1 MFEVKQYSPRQ
12 WLKGVS
18 VAIGLFVLFQLVI
31 SAGQLAGHQI
41 TYHQAID
48 ALKQRVSLDSAYLD
62 IGNQTLN
69 TPVNQSAVARYIDK
83 LNTELMVMEF
93 PVRLVSLQGTSGNRP
108 LPPHHNVEAV
118 LSMQNAEQ
126 QLNLAVSKIS
136 WWQEVQL
143 HPASFVGALILAPM
157 LVRLR
162 QTQKARR
169 LAAVVS
175 SQEAT
180 PQPRLV
186 IDLHKKTIGN
196 GVDDTHPL
204 MQNKPFCFY
213 VALVK
218 YCIEHPDT
226 PLLHHKDVPPE
237 LIHAAN
243 SVFSRLIE
251 LGHTKRKR
259 PDFNANL
266 DKTLSEIRSA
276 LEEVFSQFSE
286 AKEKYYPPR
295 AQGEGSRSKQHSFAL
310 TNLDEQDVEI
320 IGN

>member
-1 MFEVKQYSPRQ
+1 MKQYSAKQ
-12 WLKGVS
+12 WLKGLG
-18 VAIGLFVLFQLVI
+18 VAVGLFILFQMFI
-31 SAGQLAGHQI
+31 SAGQLAGHSI
-41 TYHQAID
+41 AYHRAFD

-62 IGNQTLN
+62 IGNKTLN

-83 LNTELMVMEF
+83 FNQTLTDEGF
-93 PVRLVSLQGTSGNRP
+93 PIRLVSLQGVNGTDTLRAKHSG
-108 LPPHHNVEAV
+108 ETTFT
-118 LSMQNAEQ
+118 MQNAEQ
-126 QLNLAVSKIS
+126 RLSVSVS
-136 WWQEVQL
+136 ESNWWYIIEL
-143 HPASFVGALILAPM
+143 HPASVAGALILAPM
-157 LVRLR
+157 LVRIR
-162 QTQKARR
+162 QTQKAKR
-169 LAAVVS
+169 LAAVDDAL
-175 SQEAT
+175 EDT

-196 GVDDTHPL
+196 GVDNTHPL
-204 MQNKPFCFY
+204 LQNKPFCFY

-237 LIHAAN
+237 LISAAN

-276 LEEVFSQFSE
+276 LEEVFSQFSD

-310 TNLDEQDVEI
+310 THLQEQDVEI